1 MSGISFSGPY
11 QSWDLASSQSL
22 GYDKEEILEKT
33 LNTVL
38 KVKSGELAYERDS
51 VGFEKPSFNWPLLAA
66 LREEALRSNSH
77 LHVIDFGGSLG
88 SAYFQHLSMLSLC
101 NLKWNII
108 ERKQIVDAG
117 QRHLADETLGFF
129 ESLELCDQLGKV
141 NFILLSGV
149 LQYLREPEVVIDS
162 LLQLNANSIFIDK
175 TIVNHSDINHIYV
188 QDVPPSIYEGSYPC
202 RSFSENWLLA
212 NFDPSYAKVAD
223 FSSLSFPALK
233 SIKSKFKGYLL
244 EKK

>member
-1 MSGISFSGPY
+1 MAGISFSGPY

-117 QRHLADETLGFF
+117 QKHLADETLGFF
-129 ESLELCDQLGKV
+129 ESL
-141 NFILLSGV
+141 LSFATNWGR
-149 LQYLREPEVVIDS
+149 LTSFFFPAFCNTCGNQKS
-162 LLQLNANSIFIDK
+162 LLIRCFN
-175 TIVNHSDINHIYV
+175 
-188 QDVPPSIYEGSYPC
+188 
-202 RSFSENWLLA
+202 
-212 NFDPSYAKVAD
+212 
-223 FSSLSFPALK
+223 
-233 SIKSKFKGYLL
+233 
-244 EKK
+244 